1 MRTVATAQS
10 SRLQT
15 GAMQLGASLRGMVYG
30 FAVIVAAPLAWTVGK
45 GIAALFIAAIALLG
59 IVVEAVIHVRG
70 DQKI

>member
-45 GIAALFIAAIALLG
+45 AMAALFIAAIALLG
-59 IVVEAVIHVRG
+59 IGVEAAIHLRG
-70 DQKI
+70 DQEI